1 MIYIRSHRGHCG
13 SWLLGDSESLWITVE
28 TVSHAVCD
36 DVDLDDLDD
45 LDDRVILK
53 VTLEL
58 IGSGNSLLESLK
70 RCFQN

>member
-1 MIYIRSHRGHCG
+1 MNHCA
-13 SWLLGDSESLWITVE
+13 SLWITFE
-28 TVSHAVCD
+28 TVSHAVFD

-45 LDDRVILK
+45 SVT

-58 IGSGNSLLESLK
+58 IGSGNSSLESLK

>member
-1 MIYIRSHRGHCG
+1 MDHCG
-13 SWLLGDSESLWITVE
+13 SLWITVE

-45 LDDRVILK
+45 SVT

-58 IGSGNSLLESLK
+58 IGSGNSLLKSLK
-70 RCFQN
+70 RFFRSVK